1 METRYKLYKGLLM
14 ILGLASLLSAC
25 SPAITWDY
33 PRTPSNLFAQ
43 PQDTTVG
50 ALFQEAADKHPGL
63 SGFSVIRQGGPAF
76 MSRLAMAELAEKT
89 LDGQYYIWDGDTS
102 GLILADRLLRAA
114 DRGVR
119 VRLLIDDHYMTETR
133 DANIPALDAHPNID
147 IRFFNPV
154 RNRRWRMMSF
164 MAEFGRVNHR
174 MHNKLFVMDNAVG
187 IVGGRNIAD
196 VYFGVRTEHNYVDL
210 DVMSAGPIVNE
221 LSTSFDLFWNSEW
234 ALPVGAVVKEH
245 ATEQHLRDFRKRL
258 EEKLAATGYPYPID
272 EHLEGLRSRLI
283 EIRDTFTWAPA
294 KVLVEHP
301 SRVATEAGNVIALAL
316 RERANEVEREL
327 LIESPYFVLGEP
339 TIERVRE
346 LTARGV
352 KVRVLT
358 NSAASHDVLPALA
371 GYVNTRK
378 KLLNAGIEL
387 YELRADSDIPRIW
400 SVLAG
405 KSGSALHSKSLVFD
419 RKSVFIGSF
428 NLDPRST
435 VLNTEIGVMID
446 SPEIA
451 GRVGELMDEG
461 ISPGSAYHV
470 TLDQNDNL
478 LWTAENNEEKV
489 EYDKDP
495 DTSVWHRFVVGV
507 VGMLPIEDQL

>member
-1 METRYKLYKGLLM
+1 
-14 ILGLASLLSAC
+14 
-25 SPAITWDY
+25 
-33 PRTPSNLFAQ
+33 
-43 PQDTTVG
+43 
-50 ALFQEAADKHPGL
+50 
-63 SGFSVIRQGGPAF
+63 
-76 MSRLAMAELAEKT
+76 
-89 LDGQYYIWDGDTS
+89 
-102 GLILADRLLRAA
+102 
-114 DRGVR
+114 
-119 VRLLIDDHYMTETR
+119 
-133 DANIPALDAHPNID
+133 
-147 IRFFNPV
+147 
-154 RNRRWRMMSF
+154 
-164 MAEFGRVNHR
+164 
-174 MHNKLFVMDNAVG
+174 VG

-210 DVMSAGPIVNE
+210 DVINAGPIVNE

-234 ALPVGAVVKEH
+234 ALPVGAVVEER

-258 EEKLAATGYPYPID
+258 EEKLAATGYPYPIN

-301 SRVATEAGNVIALAL
+301 SRVATDAGNVIALAL

-327 LIESPYFVLGEP
+327 LIESPYFVLGDP
-339 TIERVRE
+339 TIERVRQ

-387 YELRADSDIPRIW
+387 YELRADTDIPRIW

-405 KSGSALHSKSLVFD
+405 KSRAALHSKSLVFD

-461 ISPGSAYHV
+461 ISPGSAFHV
-470 TLDQNDNL
+470 TLDKNDNL
-478 LWTAENNEEKV
+478 VWTAESNEEKL

-495 DTSVWHRFVVGV
+495 ETSFWQRFVVGL